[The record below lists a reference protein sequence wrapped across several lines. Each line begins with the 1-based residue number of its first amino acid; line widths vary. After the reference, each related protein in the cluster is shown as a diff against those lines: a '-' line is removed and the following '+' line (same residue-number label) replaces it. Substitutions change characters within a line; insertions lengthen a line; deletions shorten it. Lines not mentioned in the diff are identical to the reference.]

1 MDRYSGQTNIGLIGL
16 AGQAKLSSATVT
28 ILGCGA
34 LGTVAADLL
43 VRAGVGRVRII
54 DRDVVELGNLQR
66 QTLFVES
73 DVLARIPKAQAA
85 QERLRQVNS
94 EVVVEGHVVDFS
106 GLNALPLLQG
116 SDAVIDATDNYL
128 ARFTLNEACLALNI
142 PWVYGG
148 ALGTGGAIAV
158 FTPEGPCFRCL
169 FAELPV
175 AGAGESCA
183 VTGVLASVTTVVAAL
198 QVAEIIKLLTG
209 NSPLL
214 GILQLELAKGE
225 FHNQPLE
232 QDPQCPA
239 CQLRQHEFL
248 GQGKHVGAAAVC
260 GQNSVLLSGS
270 TGECALDLLAARLRA
285 RGYNPES
292 SRFRLRILTSE
303 GLEFVIF
310 ADGRALVYGT
320 TSIALAQSVY
330 NSILG

>member
-1 MDRYSGQTNIGLIGL
+1 MDRYIGQIKLGFIGL
-16 AGQAKLSSATVT
+16 AGQEKLSAATVA

-54 DRDVVELGNLQR
+54 DRDVVELNNLQR

-73 DVLARIPKAQAA
+73 DAFARIPKAQAA
-85 QERLRQVNS
+85 EERLRQINS
-94 EVVVEGHVVDFS
+94 EVVVEGYVADFS
-106 GLNALPLLQG
+106 GLNALALLKG

-128 ARFTLNEACLALNI
+128 ARFTLNEACIALRI

-148 ALGTGGAIAV
+148 ALGTGGAMAV
-158 FTPEGPCFRCL
+158 FTPQGPCFRCL

-198 QVAEIIKLLTG
+198 QVAELLKLLTG
-209 NSPLL
+209 NAPLL
-214 GILQLELAKGE
+214 GLLQIELAKGE

-248 GQGKHVGAAAVC
+248 GQGKHGGAAVVC
-260 GQNSVLLSGS
+260 GQNSVLLYGL
-270 TGECALDLLAARLRA
+270 TGECALDLLAARLKA
-285 RGYNPES
+285 RGFLPES
-292 SRFRLRILTSE
+292 SRFRLRLVTKE
-303 GLEFVIF
+303 GHEVVVF